1 MALPSTASEL
11 TAVDRVV
18 LGIGGLAVHRGAG
31 GCIVTH
37 ALGSCVGITIWD
49 PVARVGGLLHAQLP
63 AAAGNPERAQ
73 REPGIFVDLAVPELF
88 RNAYALGAEK
98 GRLRV
103 AVAGGAAIGGTGN
116 DLFSIGKRNLTVV
129 RKLFW
134 QNSILVSGEDTG
146 GDRPRTMSIDFAT
159 GHTLIASQGQH
170 YTI

>member
-1 MALPSTASEL
+1 MAPPSTASDL
-11 TAVDRVV
+11 TAADRVV
-18 LGIGGLAVHRGAG
+18 LGIGGLAVHRGDAG
-31 GCIVTH
+31 LIVTH

-63 AAAGNPERAQ
+63 AGAGNPERAQ

-98 GRLRV
+98 SRLRV
-103 AVAGGAAIGGTGN
+103 TVAGGACIGGSGN

-134 QNSILVSGEDTG
+134 QNSILVAGEDTG
-146 GDRPRTMSIDFAT
+146 GERPRTMSIDFAT

-170 YTI
+170 YAI

>member
-1 MALPSTASEL
+1 MAQPSTARDL

-18 LGIGGLAVHRGAG
+18 LGIGGIAVHRGHAG
-31 GCIVTH
+31 SIITH
-37 ALGSCVGITIWD
+37 ALGSCVGVTIWD

-63 AAAGNPERAQ
+63 AGAANPERAQ

-88 RNAYALGAEK
+88 RTAYALGAEK

-103 AVAGGAAIGGTGN
+103 AVAGGACIGGNLN
-116 DLFSIGKRNLTVV
+116 DLFAIGRRNLTVL

-134 QNSILVSGEDTG
+134 QNSILVVGDDTG

-170 YTI
+170 YAI